1 MPEIRSN
8 VICRECGTPIPH
20 PTRYQKLCDECQQK
34 AIHKDKKVERICI
47 ECGRQFI
54 GGPSAKRCP
63 DCKRERDRER
73 ARLHQQAKA
82 AGHVRELGRTYICEA
97 CGKPYVLN
105 SGMQKYCPDCMEEQR
120 KKDTRA
126 KVNEYMR
133 ANKGKYPQYPRMRVC
148 VICGKILEPG
158 TRGITCSPECAEK
171 RALQQYDASK
181 GNPDPDYYPT
191 MGAGHPQKSRR
202 QMTKPSASGA
212 TDQLVQPHK
221 AVCCKLPTDE
231 ARSFA
236 DAALVNGMSISQLL
250 QQLVHDYMADKDIAA
265 LAAAAEKLPK
275 HAHRDVKKTCKK
287 CGIEFMGDRNA
298 KYCPAC
304 KIAVQRQQTL
314 DYSRRMRPKTS
325 RHVGEVY
332 PCKRCG
338 NDYVLET
345 PSQQYCRKCAKIA
358 YREYAANAY
367 QNKRARKAQKKEAT
381 PEQAPQKTDQ

>member
-133 ANKGKYPQYPRMRVC
+133 ANKGKYPKYPRMRVC

-158 TRGITCSPECAEK
+158 TREITCSPECAEK

-202 QMTKPSASGA
+202 QMTEPSASGA
-212 TDQLVQPHK
+212 AESLVQSHK
-221 AVCCKLPTDE
+221 TVGCKLPTDE

-236 DAALVNGMSISQLL
+236 NAALVNGMSVSQLL
-250 QQLVHDYMADKDIAA
+250 QQLIRDYMADKNIAA
-265 LAAAAEKLPK
+265 LTTVAEKLPR
-275 HAHRDVKKTCKK
+275 HAYQNIKRTCQK
-287 CGIEFMGDRNA
+287 CGVEFIGAHNA
-298 KYCPAC
+298 KYCPTC
-304 KIAVQRQQTL
+304 KIAVQRQMGFGYGYT
-314 DYSRRMRPKTS
+314 
-325 RHVGEVY
+325 
-332 PCKRCG
+332 
-338 NDYVLET
+338 
-345 PSQQYCRKCAKIA
+345 
-358 YREYAANAY
+358 
-367 QNKRARKAQKKEAT
+367 
-381 PEQAPQKTDQ
+381 QKTPKNRRFLILWRGDLSTICQLFEKIE